1 MLKTTPPSG
10 GRYTFGIVG
19 HPLGHSLSPALHSW
33 IYEKT
38 GLNAAYLTFPTL
50 PGDLP
55 GFISKVRNDPIHGL
69 SVTIPHK
76 QTVLDLVDGL
86 DRLAEKIGA
95 ANTLYWKEGR
105 LIGANTDVEGFVF
118 PLKNRKF
125 IPDAALVLGAG
136 GAARAVLAG
145 IRQISPACDIFIAA
159 RNQQKAAGL
168 ASDFTA
174 TPIAWEKRASVK
186 ASLIVNTTPMGMAG
200 GDGETESP
208 LDLSGLEAIL
218 PADGSGLVYDLV
230 YRPLATP
237 FLQTAR
243 RLSCSVQDGL
253 DMLIAQGIAQIRLW
267 TGLENLPLP
276 AEARK
281 MILSNR
287 LIE

>member
-1 MLKTTPPSG
+1 MLKITPPSG

-19 HPLGHSLSPALHSW
+19 HPLGHSLSPALHGW
-33 IYEKT
+33 VYEKT
-38 GLNAAYLTFPTL
+38 GLNATYLPFPTL

-76 QTVLDLVDGL
+76 QAVLELVDGL
-86 DRLAEKIGA
+86 DGLAEKIGA

-105 LIGANTDVEGFVF
+105 LLGANTDVEGFIF
-118 PLKNRKF
+118 PLSNRKF
-125 IPDAALVLGAG
+125 TTDAALVLGAG

-145 IRQISPACDIFIAA
+145 LRQMNPACDIFIAA
-159 RNQQKAAGL
+159 RNPQRASRLAA
-168 ASDFTA
+168 DFA
-174 TPIAWEKRASVK
+174 GTPIPWEKRTGVK
-186 ASLIVNTTPMGMAG
+186 AGIIVNTTPMGMFG
-200 GDGETESP
+200 GSDEQETP

-218 PADGSGLVYDLV
+218 PPDGSGLVYDLV

-237 FLQTAR
+237 FLQTAKQF
-243 RLSCSVQDGL
+243 SCSVQDGL
-253 DMLIAQGIAQIRLW
+253 DMLIAQGMAQVRLW

-281 MILSNR
+281 MLLDKR
-287 LIE
+287 LIA